1 MVWLL
6 SLPVW
11 VVVWSFFTKK
21 DSTYKISE
29 KTYMIICSLALIF
42 VMGLRSQESGSMD
55 TTMYSRMFDTAQKYG
70 ELRNFLESKEV
81 FDVPFLF
88 SEIGFYSCMWAAAQ
102 FLPSMQWVIFIT
114 SAFVVFATAKFISR
128 HSDDPMVSWL
138 VFICLGLM
146 TFSMNGMRQA
156 LAMSICLLAYRF
168 VEEKKLFRFLII
180 VFIAILFHKSA
191 IIFAL
196 VYLMRNMKLD
206 FKSIFIIAI
215 AVTAFLIFAQNFA
228 FLYDDFMGDDY
239 AEGDSFESGGVVNV
253 LIYLIAIIG
262 MLLKHKT
269 LQSPKLFLSFA
280 LVVIGLSLYMGRYIS
295 TQIYERASY
304 YFSYFLIL
312 CFPTV
317 LREGD
322 PKVRLWLRTSFAILC
337 IGLFAYRISN
347 SAMSNFEMFW

>member
-1 MVWLL
+1 MI
-6 SLPVW
+6 
-11 VVVWSFFTKK
+11 VWSFFIKK
-21 DSTYKISE
+21 DSTYKISG

-42 VMGLRSQESGSMD
+42 VMGLRSQDAGSMD
-55 TTMYSRMFDTAQKYG
+55 TTMYSRMFDVAQKYS
-70 ELRNFLESKEV
+70 ELRNFLDAKEV
-81 FDVPFLF
+81 FEVPFLF
-88 SEIGFYSCMWAAAQ
+88 SEIGFYACIWGAAQ
-102 FLPSMQWVIFIT
+102 FLPSMQWFILLT
-114 SAFVVFATAKFISR
+114 SAFIILATAKFISR
-128 HSDDPMVSWL
+128 HSDDPMISWL

-168 VEEKKLFRFLII
+168 VEDKKLLRFLIV
-180 VFIAILFHKSA
+180 VFIAVLFHKSA

-215 AVTAFLIFAQNFA
+215 AVAAFLIFAQNFA
-228 FLYDDFMGDDY
+228 FLYDDFMGEDY
-239 AEGDSFESGGVVNV
+239 VEGDSFESGGVVTIF
-253 LIYLIAIIG
+253 IYLIAIIG

-269 LQSPKLFLSFA
+269 LQSSKFFLPFV
-280 LVVIGLSLYMGRYIS
+280 LIVIGLSLYMGRYIS

-317 LREGD
+317 LKESD
-322 PKVRLWLRTSFAILC
+322 IKVRMWLRTSFAILC
-337 IGLFAYRISN
+337 IGLFAYRIGN